1 MVVYTHKSSTQK
13 TKLKMS
19 LWVETNLD
27 YIARL
32 RCKTQLIRASEVAQW
47 IKAFVSKADNLSAI
61 PKTQMVEGQKL
72 PCDLCANTQ

>member
-1 MVVYTHKSSTQK
+1 
-13 TKLKMS
+13 MS

-61 PKTQMVEGQKL
+61 PQDPNGRRTEVAL
-72 PCDLCANTQ
+72 